1 MAVDVEGIT
10 PGLGSSVEQVALP
23 FDATESSQMT
33 IWTTHNVVKDNVIQ
47 LSCSPLVL
55 FLVRY
60 QQSFGRIRT
69 NPLGRFVSSHLNTGW
84 ALLISYVIHSGSG
97 SKSSSC
103 TTPSL
108 SAGGTAHSGSGLNL
122 AGLSK

>member
-10 PGLGSSVEQVALP
+10 QGLGSSVEQAALP

-47 LSCSPLVL
+47 LSCSPPVL

-60 QQSFGRIRT
+60 QQLRKDLHQSTRPVLLAATSTLDGLYETRT
-69 NPLGRFVSSHLNTGW
+69 LSIQALGPRLRRVQYHLCLQ
-84 ALLISYVIHSGSG
+84 AA
-97 SKSSSC
+97 
-103 TTPSL
+103 TP
-108 SAGGTAHSGSGLNL
+108 NL
-122 AGLSK
+122 DLV